1 MYLDQFKG
9 KSILAWMSYNPIF
22 QESINKICYVYP
34 EFIIKDKTFSPI
46 DPDEFPHHGAIEV
59 KLQGTLTV
67 DEILK
72 RMGSLVKIR
81 INNDPNLNVANN
93 NIYNLKYHTDYGKN
107 RSDIWLEPFPG
118 GAYYQIVEI
127 QDPIEDI
134 KLAGSEIPL
143 PDNPI
148 LMSNL
153 MLRYGN
159 KLYGPFDCDVKNNSV
174 ALSGLKQ
181 FDYTVGTYHSPNF
194 QKDCMN
200 IKDENNRIVLT
211 IIHRASFLTPDHCDE
226 QYDWISNTTLLN
238 AFMEN
243 LRLKNAYTKDQVNH
257 LKEIALQFLQDK
269 TNTSFSEERCS
280 RLKQLFSGQ
289 KLNALCAPE
298 IIEFALQNEFCKPV
312 IVKEVATNYLDHIQK
327 ELKDFKDI
335 QNRQNDLQQEINKL
349 TEIRDR
355 LIESVDDLTQQA
367 DSLKTSNQQVSN
379 QLKINQDKLNAS
391 AQLFEESQNQLS
403 EHQTGSATS
412 SVNTA
417 ALQGSSA
424 ATTAYTPNTLSSNP
438 AASCNEIGEANK
450 SAASIEADDP
460 FVCKLELSGT
470 TAQNTLLFNQAISH
484 VPEETNSVTTAQS
497 QTDPQKSGLNSTL
510 EQNAEISQ
518 NVVLGQN
525 TASSQNVALEQNSAL
540 SQNSDLET
548 QPLATIPT
556 FNVNSGLFNLA
567 YSIKSLNQEHSS
579 NETPKFN
586 PARIASRSFDGKLPS
601 EISRW
606 LQPYIPYLS
615 AIMNIVAED
624 PYNMLMEAHEDLSSS
639 IPIILPSA
647 QPISKD
653 PEAAAKSL
661 AIFAKSMGV
670 VNDGN
675 RHGFRTDP
683 KSKHNK
689 KTAKR
694 NRKKAAAEQNAEQ
707 QNLAQN
713 ANSSTLD
720 TSSTSESID
729 KNASSTAVE
738 TGSSVQES
746 LAQVLATPNTTDGNN
761 VATES
766 SSNNIQPELASS
778 SITADNDG
786 ANTAESNHAEQTT
799 TNNAQ
804 EKLDGAVNKENQT
817 YDGQPLL
824 LPRPNHRASRQ
835 EVNDFYENMV
845 KEAMENFKRN
855 PDLIKGMDMLSLS
868 ISLMQAVAFK
878 MRKSSGLNP
887 SNPLSN
893 SAHLFSMFGD
903 YGAES
908 MLFMRQSNAQLK
920 YELNKRDKELQSTKD
935 QLSNLQNKLQA
946 TTDNLNE
953 LLEKN
958 TVWVEMQE
966 LQTNLE
972 NAKQNYERIMQQ
984 TREQKAQYDAVVKDF
999 KLKRQENEILQQQCE
1014 SVLAEFGDKARQTAH
1029 ILNSKL
1035 LEKVLQSMDDN
1046 ETIEK
1051 VTFDPSLLHPQ
1062 MESQEIIEQV
1072 VNYFNKAHRHCTHNE
1087 IANYLICLT
1096 QGFITTFAGEPGTGK
1111 TSLCT
1116 LLANALGL
1124 SRSDQQNRFIEVAVE
1139 RGWTSSKD
1147 FIGYYNPLT
1156 KTIEK
1161 SNEEVFN
1168 AFVTLDDECQTLN
1181 LMQND
1186 IEQSSAA
1193 AMYAPYFILLDEA
1206 NLSPIEH
1213 YWATFLKNCELVSSR
1228 REISLGSKCNF
1239 KLPEHLR
1246 FMATVN
1252 FDHTTEELSPRFLDR
1267 SWIIMLAPH
1276 QITPDEMEVPPLGA
1290 DKMVSFASL
1299 KQAFSAKSSDTLDEA
1314 VANKWEALQ
1323 NIFTSD
1329 EVNMPIM
1336 PRSLKMVHNY
1346 CAVACQC
1353 MEHDNQATRLAPLD
1367 YAFSQKILPLINGT
1381 GSNYQ
1386 RMMELLLN
1394 ECTEQNMPL
1403 SARHLQRIKRA
1414 AEHNMGF
1421 YQFFA
1426 R

>member
-67 DEILK
+67 DEVLK

-335 QNRQNDLQQEINKL
+335 QSRQNELQQEINKL

-391 AQLFEESQNQLS
+391 SQLFEDAQNQAS
-403 EHQTGSATS
+403 ESKS
-412 SVNTA
+412 KDNSPVNTA
-417 ALQGSSA
+417 SLQNLSA
-424 ATTAYTPNTLSSNP
+424 ATPAYNTNTLDANQDASSSESSNRVE
-438 AASCNEIGEANK
+438 S
-450 SAASIEADDP
+450 DDP
-460 FVCKLELSGT
+460 FVCKLEVSGT
-470 TAQNTLLFNQAISH
+470 TAQNTLLFNQAISN
-484 VPEETNSVTTAQS
+484 VPEETDSVTAAHGH
-497 QTDPQKSGLNSTL
+497 TDTQKL
-510 EQNAEISQ
+510 EQN
-518 NVVLGQN
+518 
-525 TASSQNVALEQNSAL
+525 VAVEQRA
-540 SQNSDLET
+540 DVEC
-548 QPLATIPT
+548 QPLSTIPT

-567 YSIKSLNQEHSS
+567 YSIKSLNQEQNL
-579 NETPKFN
+579 NEQPKFN

-615 AIMNIVAED
+615 AIMDIVAED
-624 PYNMLMEAHEDLSSS
+624 PYNMLMESHVDLSNSV
-639 IPIILPSA
+639 PMILPSA

-675 RHGFRTDP
+675 RHGFRADP

-694 NRKKAAAEQNAEQ
+694 NRKKSAAEQNAEQ
-707 QNLAQN
+707 QNLS
-713 ANSSTLD
+713 SST
-720 TSSTSESID
+720 STTVGLSASESID
-729 KNASSTAVE
+729 KNASSVVIDMLNGSQETLAEDLATSNTIDSISQTAE
-738 TGSSVQES
+738 NTANQAQTES
-746 LAQVLATPNTTDGNN
+746 L
-761 VATES
+761 S
-766 SSNNIQPELASS
+766 SSTHTGNAEEHQASLNNSNQDNLSSDSQSDSNLASVEHNYV
-778 SITADNDG
+778 A
-786 ANTAESNHAEQTT
+786 
-799 TNNAQ
+799 
-804 EKLDGAVNKENQT
+804 NKENQT
-817 YDGQPLL
+817 YDGLPLL
-824 LPRPNHRASRQ
+824 LPHPNHRASRQ

-878 MRKSSGLNP
+878 MRKNAGLNP

-935 QLSNLQNKLQA
+935 QLSNLQSKMQKMS
-946 TTDNLNE
+946 DSLNE
-953 LLEKN
+953 IQQKN
-958 TVWVEMQE
+958 TVREELQT

-972 NAKQNYERIMQQ
+972 NAQQNYERIMQQ
-984 TREQKAQYDAVVKDF
+984 TREQKAQYEAVVKDF

-1029 ILNSKL
+1029 VLNSKL

-1062 MESQEIIEQV
+1062 MESHEIIDQV
-1072 VNYFNKAHRHCTHNE
+1072 VNYFNKAHRHCSHNE

-1111 TSLCT
+1111 TSLCN

-1124 SRSDQQNRFIEVAVE
+1124 SRNDQQNRFVEVAVE

-1161 SNEEVFN
+1161 SNEDVFN
-1168 AFVTLDDECQTLN
+1168 AFVTLDDECQN
-1181 LMQND
+1181 LSQVQSD
-1186 IEQSSAA
+1186 IEQNTAT

-1228 REISLGSKCNF
+1228 REISLGSKCSF

-1267 SWIIMLAPH
+1267 SWIVMLAPH

-1290 DKMVSFASL
+1290 EKMVSFASL

-1346 CAVACQC
+1346 CAVACKC